1 MSNKFKWMIA
11 AVMVLGIVVIAQA
24 SVLNDIYMP
33 VIYVGPTITPIPTA
47 TPKPTDCLVQNF
59 HGQKLKVCFT
69 DIDYKPTTSP
79 LDEWVDIKNIGG
91 GTVDMTGWRIVSD
104 SSTNFKYQ
112 FPDGFEIKVG
122 QTVKVYTKSGTNG
135 ASQLYMGLTQDFC
148 DENNNNCFWKD
159 NKDCGYLKNE
169 SRQTINS
176 FCYGTSGFSA
186 APVNQ

>member
-1 MSNKFKWMIA
+1 MSSKTKWIIA
-11 AVMVLGIVVIAQA
+11 AVLVLGIVVVAQA

-47 TPKPTDCLVQNF
+47 TPKPSDCLVQNF

-69 DIDYKPTTSP
+69 KIEPKPTTSP

-91 GTVDMTGWRIVSD
+91 GTVDMTGWFINSD
-104 SSTNFKYQ
+104 SPAGKYF
-112 FPDGFEIKVG
+112 FPDGFEIKTG
-122 QTVKVYTKSGTNG
+122 QTVKVYTKKGTNG
-135 ASQLYMGLTQDFC
+135 ASQLYMNRT
-148 DENNNNCFWKD
+148 EEYWKD

-176 FCYGTSGFSA
+176 FCYGTSGFTA
-186 APVNQ
+186 APENK

>member
-1 MSNKFKWMIA
+1 MSSKSKWIIA
-11 AVMVLGIVVIAQA
+11 AALVLGIVIVAQA

-47 TPKPTDCLVQNF
+47 TPKPSDCLVQNF

-69 DIDYKPTTSP
+69 DIKPKPTTSP

-104 SSTNFKYQ
+104 SSAFKYQ
-112 FPDGFEIKVG
+112 IPDGFEIKTG
-122 QTVKVYTKSGTNG
+122 QTVKVYTKIGTNG
-135 ASQLYMGLTQDFC
+135 ASQLYMNQTV
-148 DENNNNCFWKD
+148 EFWKD

-176 FCYGTSGFSA
+176 FCYGTTGFTA
-186 APVNQ
+186 APEN